1 MHSFF
6 LWHFCKFLFL
16 QSLQFVLHPY
26 VRQWAWV
33 QHRLPSYQC
42 HQSLS
47 QSEAM
52 PRAELPPEDEWSQV
66 PIVKRVLLL
75 FLLPLWRP
83 KLCLKKP
90 ACTATMVVILINYK
104 DHTVHCM
111 CICDWLQG
119 FFSSLHVQTEVF
131 SSISM
136 KRIMMYTSFGC
147 QCRRKQLRRFGGVAG
162 EWFGCIGI
170 LKWWCPRCY
179 WIHHEVS
186 LECLACNRCNPQQN
200 YLCIVYISRRYSY
213 IYAELWLILSWIC
226 QKKTWFTNLGSDSA
240 KKNAGQGY
248 PEVSTWCPCV
258 SKCSGSTALRTQIVA
273 YTRGST
279 KMACLVWS
287 LVCLTE
293 CHYGHLAWWT
303 KNGIIPASLISWKCT
318 SDFKCAIWDY
328 DVRHWES
335 SIRVGGSLAQMGTAH
350 FHRWR
355 SE

>member
-6 LWHFCKFLFL
+6 LWHFCKYLFL

-213 IYAELWLILSWIC
+213 ICRTLIDSFMDMPKENLVHKPWVRFG
-226 QKKTWFTNLGSDSA
+226 QKKRRPGIPRSFNMMPLRFKMQWEYSTEDPDSCLYPWLYEDGMPRMILGLPYRMPLWSPCMMD
-240 KKNAGQGY
+240 KEWNY
-248 PEVSTWCPCV
+248 PT
-258 SKCSGSTALRTQIVA
+258 
-273 YTRGST
+273 
-279 KMACLVWS
+279 
-287 LVCLTE
+287 
-293 CHYGHLAWWT
+293 
-303 KNGIIPASLISWKCT
+303 
-318 SDFKCAIWDY
+318 
-328 DVRHWES
+328 
-335 SIRVGGSLAQMGTAH
+335 
-350 FHRWR
+350 
-355 SE
+355 